1 MNGLL
6 ESILV
11 SALMVAVE
19 MLLRALLRHFR
30 TIPIAI

>member
-11 SALMVAVE
+11 SALMVAME
-19 MLLRALLRHFR
+19 MLIRALFRQFR
-30 TIPIAI
+30 TVPLPV

>member
-6 ESILV
+6 ESILL

-19 MLLRALLRHFR
+19 MLVRALLRHLR
-30 TIPIAI
+30 AVPIAV

>member
-19 MLLRALLRHFR
+19 MLVRALLRHFNP
-30 TIPIAI
+30 IPLAV